1 MKQIMKL
8 SDRELK
14 ITMINIWRVPME
26 KVNNMQEQMGKVS
39 KETETLRE
47 NKNKCYK
54 AKCRTE
60 MKNAFDGPSLD

>member
-1 MKQIMKL
+1 MKQIVKL

-14 ITMINIWRVPME
+14 ITMINILSVPME

-47 NKNKCYK
+47 NKK
-54 AKCRTE
+54 
-60 MKNAFDGPSLD
+60 

>member
-1 MKQIMKL
+1 MKQIVKL

-14 ITMINIWRVPME
+14 VTMINILRVPME

-47 NKNKCYK
+47 NKK
-54 AKCRTE
+54 
-60 MKNAFDGPSLD
+60 

>member
-1 MKQIMKL
+1 MKQIVKL

-14 ITMINIWRVPME
+14 ITMNNILRVPME

-47 NKNKCYK
+47 NKK
-54 AKCRTE
+54 
-60 MKNAFDGPSLD
+60 

>member
-1 MKQIMKL
+1 MKQIVKL

-47 NKNKCYK
+47 NKK
-54 AKCRTE
+54 
-60 MKNAFDGPSLD
+60 

>member
-1 MKQIMKL
+1 MKQIVKL

-14 ITMINIWRVPME
+14 ITMINILRVPMK

-47 NKNKCYK
+47 NKK
-54 AKCRTE
+54 
-60 MKNAFDGPSLD
+60 

>member
-1 MKQIMKL
+1 MKQIVKL

-14 ITMINIWRVPME
+14 ITMINILRVPME

-47 NKNKCYK
+47 NKK
-54 AKCRTE
+54 
-60 MKNAFDGPSLD
+60 